1 MKLKKLTLI
10 LAALMFAVNILTA
23 QEKKLPKV
31 AVSTFD
37 ITAGAVNGEEAE
49 AITELFISELVST
62 GKVDVVD
69 RANFDKIIKEMK
81 FQASDWSNKEKTA
94 ALGNAVNAT
103 MVVRGQIIKLGSK
116 MYLSSTIIDV
126 KTASVLSS
134 AREQFN
140 SLDDIFGLLTNFA
153 KKAVEGLYLKVGD
166 IGPGGGIVFYIEGTQ
181 AYEVSEAL
189 GNGTWEEAKK
199 IASSFNGGGFY
210 DWYLPTIE
218 QLRLVCSNLVET
230 QKITIKGVHW
240 SASLGSRFS
249 SDIIYTMS
257 FGSKESHY
265 EYRYSSYGKG
275 QNSSYSV
282 RAVRVFSIEELPS
295 NKNEFVEKKDN
306 DIDKSTSNS
315 NSSNKKEYKIGDSGP
330 GGGIIFHKI
339 GTRCLEIS
347 PSLGNYGWNDA
358 KIVAQNYRGGNFRN
372 WYLPSKEELKLV
384 YDNLVKTGLLQDTA
398 WHWSSSPYGEERA
411 WFQTFSGGRQS
422 ANYRGGAGAVRAVRA
437 FNIE

>member
-1 MKLKKLTLI
+1 MKLKKLLI
-10 LAALMFAVNILTA
+10 LILMFVMATFAIFAQNNI
-23 QEKKLPKV
+23 

-37 ITAGAVNGEEAE
+37 IAGGAVSTEEAE

-81 FQASDWSNKEKTA
+81 FQASDWSNKEKTV
-94 ALGNAVNAT
+94 ALGNAINAT

-166 IGPGGGIVFYIEGTQ
+166 IGPGGGTVFYIEGTR
-181 AYEVSEAL
+181 ALEVSANLGSHTWDNAL
-189 GNGTWEEAKK
+189 DVAKNYK
-199 IASSFNGGGFY
+199 GGGFS
-210 DWYLPTIE
+210 DWYLPTDVELNFIYE
-218 QLRLVCSNLVET
+218 NLVKT
-230 QKITIKGVHW
+230 GILNDTTWHW
-240 SASLGSRFS
+240 SSSQIDNTAAWYLKFS
-249 SDIIYTMS
+249 D
-257 FGSKESHY
+257 GEHG
-265 EYRYSSYGKG
+265 SYGYSK
-275 QNSSYSV
+275 NDAYSV

>member
-1 MKLKKLTLI
+1 MKLKKLLI
-10 LAALMFAVNILTA
+10 LILMLVMATFAIFAQNNI
-23 QEKKLPKV
+23 

-37 ITAGAVNGEEAE
+37 IAGGAVSTEEAE
-49 AITELFISELVST
+49 AITELFIAELVST
-62 GKVDVVD
+62 GKVTVVD

-94 ALGNAVNAT
+94 ALGNAINANLI
-103 MVVRGQIIKLGSK
+103 VRGQIIKLGSK

-166 IGPGGGIVFYIEGTQ
+166 IGPGGGIIFYIEGSRGL
-181 AYEVSEAL
+181 EVSPRL
-189 GNGTWEEAKK
+189 GEYNKNDAKK
-199 IASSFNGGGFY
+199 VAKDYRGGGY
-210 DWYLPTIE
+210 DDWYLPTKSE
-218 QLRLVCSNLVET
+218 LDLVYQNLKST
-230 QKITIKGVHW
+230 GKIQDDTWHW
-240 SASLGSRFS
+240 SSSQGSFNTAWGQRFY
-249 SDIIYTMS
+249 D
-257 FGSKESHY
+257 G
-265 EYRYSSYGKG
+265 RQDYGDYYG
-275 QNSSYSV
+275 NATHSV
-282 RAVRVFSIEELPS
+282 RAVRAFNIEELPS

-306 DIDKSTSNS
+306 DINKSTSNS
-315 NSSNKKEYKIGDSGP
+315 DSSNKKEYKIGDTGP

-347 PSLGNYGWNDA
+347 SSLGNYGWNDA

>member
-10 LAALMFAVNILTA
+10 LAALMFVVNILTA

-103 MVVRGQIIKLGSK
+103 MVVRGQIIKLGSR
-116 MYLSSTIIDV
+116 MYLTSTIIDV

-166 IGPGGGIVFYIEGTQ
+166 IGPGGGIVFYVEGTR
-181 AYEVSEAL
+181 AYEVTANL
-189 GNGTWEEAKK
+189 GAYKWEEAKK
-199 IASSFNGGGFY
+199 VAKDYRGGGY
-210 DWYLPTIE
+210 DDWYLPTKSE
-218 QLRLVCSNLVET
+218 LNLVYQNLKKT
-230 QKITIKGVHW
+230 GKIQDDTWRW
-240 SASLGSRFS
+240 SSSEGSNGHAWYQRFS
-249 SDIIYTMS
+249 DGDQYDT
-257 FGSKESHY
+257 Y
-265 EYRYSSYGKG
+265 YRS
-275 QNSSYSV
+275 NTYSV
-282 RAVRVFSIEELPS
+282 RAVRAF
-295 NKNEFVEKKDN
+295 
-306 DIDKSTSNS
+306 
-315 NSSNKKEYKIGDSGP
+315 
-330 GGGIIFHKI
+330 
-339 GTRCLEIS
+339 
-347 PSLGNYGWNDA
+347 
-358 KIVAQNYRGGNFRN
+358 
-372 WYLPSKEELKLV
+372 
-384 YDNLVKTGLLQDTA
+384 
-398 WHWSSSPYGEERA
+398 
-411 WFQTFSGGRQS
+411 TF
-422 ANYRGGAGAVRAVRA
+422 
-437 FNIE
+437 